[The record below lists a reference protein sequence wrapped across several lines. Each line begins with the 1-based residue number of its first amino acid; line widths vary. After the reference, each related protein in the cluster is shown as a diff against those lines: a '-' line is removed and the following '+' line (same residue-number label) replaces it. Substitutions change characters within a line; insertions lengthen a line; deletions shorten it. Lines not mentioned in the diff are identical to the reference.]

1 MPAKLE
7 KIFGGVDAY
16 RILGCS
22 RDSTDEELKQAYRN
36 LALKHHPDKAKAED
50 HREATERFQEIQ
62 AAYEAVNPA
71 NRKHYDLGIGGL
83 VLDTGKTDLMAA
95 CEAGDVARVKK
106 LIESSADVL
115 ERDSTG
121 RTALMFAAG
130 AASVEVL
137 HVLLQSS
144 ADIEARNCAGHS
156 CLMFAVGAG
165 IPLDSAAHV
174 HRALL
179 HLEAVRFLLDEGAPV
194 DAATCYGL
202 TPLMLACASGRLNMI
217 QLLLARGAD
226 ARAQSDIGLT
236 ALVMAADK
244 GNAEAVECILAAAA
258 DANHRFGE
266 GRTPLMGAAA
276 QAHTRVVEKLL
287 SGRADVNAVSKE
299 GQTPLL
305 FAVEKGLKDGLVCPI
320 KGAVVQK
327 PDAEATVDFLLQ
339 AQADPNLAGP
349 KRRTPLHVACAG
361 GSAGLVDRLISG
373 GADLQALDEEGRRPA
388 DIASK
393 QGHTE
398 ILIMLDTFEGAAY
411 SGSGGEYNASP
422 NGRSD
427 EGLRTGKPMVTP
439 DMLVAGQS
447 ACPWASSSKRPTD
460 LDSQGGCFKF
470 WHKILHLCS

>member
-7 KIFGGVDAY
+7 KILGGVDAY
-16 RILGCS
+16 KVLGCS
-22 RDSTDEELKQAYRN
+22 RDSTDEELKQAYRS
-36 LALKHHPDKAKAED
+36 LALKHHPDKAKDED

-62 AAYEAVNPA
+62 AAYEALSPA
-71 NRKHYDLGIGGL
+71 NRKRYDLGIGGL
-83 VLDTGKTDLMAA
+83 LDTGKTDLMAA
-95 CEAGDVARVKK
+95 CEAGDVSRVRK

-130 AASVEVL
+130 AASVEVMRS
-137 HVLLQSS
+137 LLQHG

-202 TPLMLACASGRLNMI
+202 TPLMLACVSGRLNMI
-217 QLLLARGAD
+217 QLLLSRGAD

-244 GNAEAVECILAAAA
+244 GNAEAVECILAAAV
-258 DANHRFGE
+258 DANHSYGE

-287 SGRADVNAVSKE
+287 SGRANVNAVSKD

-320 KGAVVQK
+320 QGAVVQK
-327 PDAEATVDFLLQ
+327 PDAEATVDALLQ
-339 AQADPNLAGP
+339 ARANPNLAGP
-349 KRRTPLHVACAG
+349 TRRSPLHVACAG
-361 GSAGLVDRLISG
+361 GSAGLVDRLISS
-373 GADLQALDEEGRRPA
+373 GADLQAVDEQGQRPA

-398 ILIMLDTFEGAAY
+398 ILIMLDTFDSASF
-411 SGSGGEYNASP
+411 SGFGGVPSVE
-422 NGRSD
+422 SD
-427 EGLRTGKPMVTP
+427 EGLRSGKLMVTP
-439 DMLVAGQS
+439 EMLAAGQGG
-447 ACPWASSSKRPTD
+447 CPWASSSKRPKGFE
-460 LDSQGGCFKF
+460 SQGGCFKF
-470 WHKILHLCS
+470 WHKILHFCPRA